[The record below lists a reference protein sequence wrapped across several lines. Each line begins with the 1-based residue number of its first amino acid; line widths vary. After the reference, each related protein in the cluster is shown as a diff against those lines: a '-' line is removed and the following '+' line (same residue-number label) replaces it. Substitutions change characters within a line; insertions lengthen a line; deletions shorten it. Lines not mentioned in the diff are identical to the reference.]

1 MQNQEV
7 HISSLVVHTAPE
19 HLPVIRDQI
28 EALENAEVWGDNP
41 AGKIVVVLETATQG
55 FLTETIETINN
66 LPNVLGTALVYHQ
79 IESDSVQLNNGVAVC
94 RPEEGL

>member
-1 MQNQEV
+1 MQEV

-19 HLPVIRDQI
+19 HIAGISEQI
-28 EALENAEVWGDNP
+28 NAIPNAEVWGDNP
-41 AGKIVVVLETATQG
+41 KGKIVVVLESETQG
-55 FLTETIETINN
+55 FLTETIEKINN

-79 IESDSVQLNNGVAVC
+79 FEPTSDQLNNGVEGR